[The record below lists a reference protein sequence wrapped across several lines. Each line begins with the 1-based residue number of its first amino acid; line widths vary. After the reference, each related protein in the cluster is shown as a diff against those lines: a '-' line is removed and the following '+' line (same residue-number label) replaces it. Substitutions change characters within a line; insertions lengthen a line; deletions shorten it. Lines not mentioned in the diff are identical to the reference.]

1 MNHPGAVGVSVTTR
15 PVLFAVAR
23 TLRGRDSRAFAST
36 PARLLQSRGH
46 LIVGARARRLAT
58 GPSMFLSRFTKNS
71 ATDVDAPPR
80 EMDAA
85 PSVLGLAAR
94 ADHSWTRHLNP
105 DPDTDANAPNRKSRQ
120 VKSGHYV
127 RVDPTPLRQP
137 ETVIYSPDM
146 LKRLGID
153 EADVKA
159 PNGERFARFFS
170 GDKSAVPGMDTW
182 ATPYALSIMGQRQ
195 VSNCPFGTGNGYGD
209 GRAVSVGEVL
219 GPDGVRWE
227 MQLKGGGPTP
237 FCRGA
242 DGRAVLRS
250 SIREFLASEAMHA
263 LGVDTT
269 RALSLVVSRGGDVAR
284 RPWYDPNADKD
295 ASAESIS
302 MDDPRLAR
310 YPDDVKRQIIRQF
323 ASQKRDPDVMIVE
336 TCAITTRVA
345 PSFTRVGHVDLFGRR
360 ASRAGAGTAQMDE
373 LRKMVRHAI
382 FREFPEI
389 LNESSAGD
397 DADDGDGDVTP
408 EQVAAFLVSSG
419 AAIADLVC
427 GWLRVGFCQGNFNA
441 DNCLVGGRTMD
452 YGPFGWMDAYDPL
465 FAKWTGSGEHFAFMN
480 QPGAGLA
487 NFAVLAASC
496 APLLKGGEDEA
507 QAIVERMQGEME
519 QKVADVWRVKLGLRE
534 SQRAA
539 AAKLFDYKLE
549 PLMRDSNVDY
559 TLVFRQLAE
568 CLKLPHDV
576 SDDDLLEPLACAFYD
591 SPNNFYDE
599 GTRAKW
605 CDFVRSWRD
614 EVAGSNPNTAST
626 IEAMNKV
633 NPAYVLRE
641 WMLVDAYTA
650 AKERDD
656 FSVLEELFELTRTP
670 YELGSETMQEKYYM
684 RAPDRALKAGGTA
697 FMS

>member
-1 MNHPGAVGVSVTTR
+1 MNLNPGAVGVSVTTR
-15 PVLFAVAR
+15 PVLLAVAR
-23 TLRGRDSRAFAST
+23 TLRGRDSRAFASA
-36 PARLLQSRGH
+36 PARLLLSRGH
-46 LIVGARARRLAT
+46 LVPSARRLLAT

-71 ATDVDAPPR
+71 ATDMDAPPKD
-80 EMDAA
+80 MDAA
-85 PSVLGLAAR
+85 PSVLGLADR
-94 ADHSWTRHLNP
+94 ADHSWTRQLNP

-127 RVDPTPLRQP
+127 RVDPTPLRKP
-137 ETVIYSPDM
+137 ECVIYSPDM
-146 LKRLGID
+146 LNRLGID

-170 GDKSAVPGMDTW
+170 GDKTAVPNMDSW

-219 GPDGVRWE
+219 GPDGARWE

-250 SIREFLASEAMHA
+250 SVREFLASEAMHA
-263 LGVDTT
+263 LGVETT
-269 RALSLVVSRGGDVAR
+269 RALSLVVSRGGDAAR
-284 RPWYDPNADKD
+284 RPWYDSAADKS
-295 ASAESIS
+295 ASSAGVS
-302 MDDPRLAR
+302 MDDPRLAK

-323 ASQKRDPDVMIVE
+323 ANQKRDPDLMIVE
-336 TCAITTRVA
+336 SCAITTRVA
-345 PSFTRVGHVDLFGRR
+345 PSFTRIGHIDLFGRR
-360 ASRAGAGTAQMDE
+360 ASKGTKQMDE
-373 LRKMVRHAI
+373 LRAIVRHAI

-389 LNESSAGD
+389 LGDSSAGD
-397 DADDGDGDVTP
+397 DSSDKLTS
-408 EQVAAFLVSSG
+408 EQVAAFLTASG
-419 AAIADLVC
+419 GAIADMVT

-487 NFAVLAASC
+487 NFAVLAGSC
-496 APLLKGGEDEA
+496 APLLDGGEDEA
-507 QAIVERMQGEME
+507 QAILERLQGEME
-519 QKVADVWRVKLGLRE
+519 TKVADVWRKKLGLSE

-539 AAKLFDYKLE
+539 ASTLFENKLE
-549 PLMRDSNVDY
+549 PLMRESNVDY
-559 TLVFRQLAE
+559 VLVFRQLAE
-568 CLKLPHDV
+568 CLVLPGDA
-576 SDDDLLEPLACAFYD
+576 SEDDLLEPLAPAFYD
-591 SPNNFYDE
+591 APNAFYQKD
-599 GTRAKW
+599 TRSKW
-605 CDFVRSWRD
+605 CDFIKAWVDLVGEDRD
-614 EVAGSNPNTAST
+614 AAIVQ
-626 IEAMNKV
+626 MNSQ

-641 WMLVDAYTA
+641 WMLVKAYTA
-650 AKERDD
+650 AKEEDD
-656 FSVLEELFELTRTP
+656 FSVVKELFELTKTP
-670 YELGSETMQEKYYM
+670 YDLGSEEMQEKYYR
-684 RAPDRALKAGGTA
+684 RAPDQALKAGGTA

>member
-1 MNHPGAVGVSVTTR
+1 MACGGGAAI
-15 PVLFAVAR
+15 AVM
-23 TLRGRDSRAFAST
+23 RAA
-36 PARLLQSRGH
+36 ARL
-46 LIVGARARRLAT
+46 GADRAR
-58 GPSMFLSRFTKNS
+58 
-71 ATDVDAPPR
+71 
-80 EMDAA
+80 
-85 PSVLGLAAR
+85 VLRR
-94 ADHSWTRHLNP
+94 AD
-105 DPDTDANAPNRKSRQ
+105 
-120 VKSGHYV
+120 SG
-127 RVDPTPLRQP
+127 
-137 ETVIYSPDM
+137 
-146 LKRLGID
+146 
-153 EADVKA
+153 DV
-159 PNGERFARFFS
+159 S

-389 LNESSAGD
+389 LTESSAGD

-519 QKVADVWRVKLGLRE
+519 QKVADVWRLKLGLRE

-576 SDDDLLEPLACAFYD
+576 SDDDLLEPLASAFYD

-650 AKERDD
+650 AKEKDD
-656 FSVLEELFELTRTP
+656 FSVLQELFELTRTP
-670 YELGSETMQEKYYM
+670 YELGSETMQEKYYR